1 MLTAAKPTPSSEPYV
16 NPGAGVHSRLRGG
29 ERIYRHVNERIRE
42 LERTYDFGE
51 PLQLFCECDTGGC
64 SAAIAVDPG
73 CYEAVRVHGGRFIV
87 APGHARPEV
96 EAIVERDP
104 DYWIVEER

>member
-1 MLTAAKPTPSSEPYV
+1 MLAAAKPSSEPYA
-16 NPGAGVHSRLRGG
+16 NPTAGVQGGLATG

-51 PLQLFCECDTGGC
+51 PLQMFCECDAIGC
-64 SAAIAVDPG
+64 HVAVAIDAG
-73 CYEAVRVHGGRFIV
+73 RFEEVRLHGTQFIV

-96 EAIVERDP
+96 ESIVERRRG
-104 DYWIVEER
+104 YWIIDAWNG

>member
-1 MLTAAKPTPSSEPYV
+1 MLTAAKRSSEPYV
-16 NPGAGVHSRLRGG
+16 NPSARAPGPLGRG

-51 PLQLFCECDTGGC
+51 PLQLFCECDTSGC
-64 SAAIAVDPG
+64 SAAIAVDRG
-73 CYEAVRVHGGRFIV
+73 RYEAVRVHGARFIV

-96 EAIVERDP
+96 EAIVERGT

>member
-1 MLTAAKPTPSSEPYV
+1 MLTAAKREPSSEPYV
-16 NPGAGVHSRLRGG
+16 NPGARDAPARG

-51 PLQLFCECDTGGC
+51 PLQLFCECGC
-64 SAAIAVDPG
+64 SAAISVDPRR
-73 CYEAVRVHGGRFIV
+73 YEAVRVHREQFVV
-87 APGHARPEV
+87 APGHARPES
-96 EAIVERDP
+96 EAIVERAP

>member
-1 MLTAAKPTPSSEPYV
+1 MLTAAKPKPSSEPYV
-16 NPGAGVHSRLRGG
+16 NPSAGVHSRLGRG

-51 PLQLFCECDTGGC
+51 PLQLFCECDTIGC

-73 CYEAVRVHGGRFIV
+73 RYEAVRVHGARFIV

-96 EAIVERDP
+96 EAIVERGP
-104 DYWIVEER
+104 EHWIVEER

>member
-1 MLTAAKPTPSSEPYV
+1 MLTAAKPSSEPYA
-16 NPGAGVHSRLRGG
+16 NPTAGVQGGG

-51 PLQLFCECDTGGC
+51 RFE
-64 SAAIAVDPG
+64 
-73 CYEAVRVHGGRFIV
+73 EVRLHGTQFIV

-96 EAIVERDP
+96 ESIVERRRG
-104 DYWIVEER
+104 YWIIDAWNG

>member
-1 MLTAAKPTPSSEPYV
+1 MLTAAKPKPSSEPYV
-16 NPGAGVHSRLRGG
+16 DPSPDARDALGRG

-51 PLQLFCECDTGGC
+51 PLQLFCECGC
-64 SAAIAVDPG
+64 SAAIAVDPVRF
-73 CYEAVRVHGGRFIV
+73 ETARVHGGQFIV
-87 APGHARPEV
+87 APGHARPER
-96 EAIVERDP
+96 EAIVERRP

>member
-1 MLTAAKPTPSSEPYV
+1 MLTAAKPKPSSEPYV
-16 NPGAGVHSRLRGG
+16 NPRAREALGRG

-42 LERTYDFGE
+42 LERAYDFGE
-51 PLQLFCECDTGGC
+51 PLQLFCECGC

-73 CYEAVRVHGGRFIV
+73 RYEAIRGNGEQYVV
-87 APGHARPEV
+87 APGHARPES
-96 EAIVERDP
+96 EAIVERGP

>member
-1 MLTAAKPTPSSEPYV
+1 MLTAAKRSSEPYV
-16 NPGAGVHSRLRGG
+16 NPSSGAPRLRGRG

-51 PLQLFCECDTGGC
+51 PLQLFCECATSGC
-64 SAAIAVDPG
+64 SEALAVDSG
-73 CYEAVRVHGGRFIV
+73 RYEAVRVHGARFIV

-96 EAIVERDP
+96 EVVVERAP

>member
-1 MLTAAKPTPSSEPYV
+1 MLTAAKPKPSSAPYV
-16 NPGAGVHSRLRGG
+16 NPGPRDAVGRG

-51 PLQLFCECDTGGC
+51 PLQLFCECGC

-73 CYEAVRVHGGRFIV
+73 CYEAVRIHGQQFVV
-87 APGHARPEV
+87 APGHARPRG
-96 EAIVERDP
+96 EAIVERRP

>member
-1 MLTAAKPTPSSEPYV
+1 MLTAAKREPSSEPYV
-16 NPGAGVHSRLRGG
+16 NPGARDAPARG

-51 PLQLFCECDTGGC
+51 PLQLFCECGC
-64 SAAIAVDPG
+64 SAAISVDRRR
-73 CYEAVRVHGGRFIV
+73 YEAVRVQGEQFVV
-87 APGHARPEV
+87 APGHARPERD
-96 EAIVERDP
+96 AIVERAP